1 MFILC
6 SFVLAGTIWITP
18 EASYCLDALTA
29 HLGKPRH
36 NPLQTTQPYRIFPAR
51 PTHSFLSHT
60 GPATFAE
67 FLCFCFLFCFFTQS
81 GTTDTELPPD
91 GPENHILNRRARGNL
106 TTRYLQQT
114 RVSRIFQPQFLSNTV
129 RLRGSRVSLFIILCL
144 FHFPSFYCLTPE
156 RRKRVARNMT
166 GGEGH
171 THASTHTESESERE
185 LEPQDEFPLQA
196 DTWHATQSRRSFFFH
211 YPVRL
216 HITSRV
222 SLFFFVFVFF

>member
-6 SFVLAGTIWITP
+6 SFVLAGTLWITP

-60 GPATFAE
+60 GPATSAE

-81 GTTDTELPPD
+81 GTTDTDLPPD

-114 RVSRIFQPQFLSNTV
+114 RVSRIFQPIPLQYGPAPWKPSFSVYYFVSLPFPIFLLSNPRTPEA
-129 RLRGSRVSLFIILCL
+129 RGSE
-144 FHFPSFYCLTPE
+144 H
-156 RRKRVARNMT
+156 
-166 GGEGH
+166 
-171 THASTHTESESERE
+171 
-185 LEPQDEFPLQA
+185 D
-196 DTWHATQSRRSFFFH
+196 WW
-211 YPVRL
+211 
-216 HITSRV
+216 
-222 SLFFFVFVFF
+222 